1 MIHRHKHEMTLKFP
15 SIKNDNMLSG
25 EVHDAAAA
33 GYTRKVHPERSFAG
47 VHAGDSCPDRRARLS
62 SRKLN
67 STAMLAVY
75 DDLNHTTGP
84 FLSALTGFERVR
96 HGDAGESACQSLSSS
111 SPFMKKGVDIALN

>member
-1 MIHRHKHEMTLKFP
+1 MTLKFP

-47 VHAGDSCPDRRARLS
+47 VYAGDSCPDRRARLS

-67 STAMLAVY
+67 STAMLVVY
-75 DDLNHTTGP
+75 DDLNHTTGH
-84 FLSALTGFERVR
+84 F
-96 HGDAGESACQSLSSS
+96 
-111 SPFMKKGVDIALN
+111 